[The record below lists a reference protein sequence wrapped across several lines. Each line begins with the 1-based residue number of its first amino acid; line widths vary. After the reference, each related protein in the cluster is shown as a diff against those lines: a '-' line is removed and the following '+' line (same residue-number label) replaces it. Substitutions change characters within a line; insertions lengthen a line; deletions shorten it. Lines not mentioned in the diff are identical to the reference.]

1 MPKKILVV
9 DDDLHYLQ
17 AMKIRLTEN
26 GYAVVTAKDGLEGLE
41 LTGREKPDLIITD
54 VIMPGKDGPV
64 VRWGE
69 TALVVF
75 KGAEAG
81 RVDAVAATL
90 DVLNELA
97 NASGRAGNHPT
108 RIEGENG
115 LSYGRYMPLLPAWN
129 AVEVELDRWIRRAYL
144 SNDAEG

>member
-54 VIMPGKDGPV
+54 VIMPGKDGPEFIFDLQEKYPGIKMIAVSAGGQDYLDSIKKDSTVKRV
-64 VRWGE
+64 VGKPFDMVE
-69 TALVVF
+69 MLKVI
-75 KGAEAG
+75 KE
-81 RVDAVAATL
+81 
-90 DVLNELA
+90 VL
-97 NASGRAGNHPT
+97 G
-108 RIEGENG
+108 
-115 LSYGRYMPLLPAWN
+115 
-129 AVEVELDRWIRRAYL
+129 
-144 SNDAEG
+144 